1 MSFKQWP
8 KRDPIKNYFLVPNEV
23 FDIGLEYG
31 EISVYAYLLRCEN
44 RKTYQCHPS
53 YKTIGRA
60 VHMSANTVRK
70 YISGLERKGLVRSE
84 PTMIT
89 TKDGRTR
96 NGSLRYT
103 IRPIQEAIDYYE
115 EIQMK
120 RLYAEAARRRAEEA
134 LAKYDEKHRNRAV

>member
-70 YISGLERKGLVRSE
+70 YISGLERKGLIRTE

-103 IRPIQEAIDYYE
+103 IRPIQEALELYYE
-115 EIQMK
+115 NQLCQLEEDTEQQRAAQ
-120 RLYAEAARRRAEEA
+120 RLEKLTRPRR
-134 LAKYDEKHRNRAV
+134 

>member
-1 MSFKQWP
+1 MSFKQRP

-53 YKTIGRA
+53 YKTIGGA

-70 YISGLERKGLVRSE
+70 YISGLERKGLVRTE

-103 IRPIQEAIDYYE
+103 IRPFQEALEMYYE
-115 EIQMK
+115 NQLRQLEEDSEQQRATQ
-120 RLYAEAARRRAEEA
+120 RLEKTARLRR
-134 LAKYDEKHRNRAV
+134 

>member
-70 YISGLERKGLVRSE
+70 YISGLERKGLIRTE
-84 PTMIT
+84 PTTIT
-89 TKDGRTR
+89 TKDGLTR

-103 IRPIQEAIDYYE
+103 IRPIQEALEMYYE
-115 EIQMK
+115 NQLRQLEEDAERQRAAQ
-120 RLYAEAARRRAEEA
+120 RLKTLARPSR
-134 LAKYDEKHRNRAV
+134 

>member
-70 YISGLERKGLVRSE
+70 YISGLERKGLIRTE
-84 PTMIT
+84 PTTIT
-89 TKDGRTR
+89 TKDGLTR

-103 IRPIQEAIDYYE
+103 IRPIQEALELYYE
-115 EIQMK
+115 NQLRQLEEDAERQRAAQ
-120 RLYAEAARRRAEEA
+120 RLKKLARPRR
-134 LAKYDEKHRNRAV
+134 

>member
-70 YISGLERKGLVRSE
+70 YISGLERKGLIRTE
-84 PTMIT
+84 PTTIK

-103 IRPIQEAIDYYE
+103 IRPIQEALELYYE
-115 EIQMK
+115 KQLRQLEEDTERQRAAQ
-120 RLYAEAARRRAEEA
+120 RLEKLARSRR
-134 LAKYDEKHRNRAV
+134 

>member
-60 VHMSANTVRK
+60 VHMSENTVRK
-70 YISGLERKGLVRSE
+70 YISGLERKGLIRTE
-84 PTMIT
+84 PTTIT
-89 TKDGRTR
+89 TKDGLTR

-103 IRPIQEAIDYYE
+103 IRPIQEALELYYE
-115 EIQMK
+115 KQLCQLEEDTERQRAAQ
-120 RLYAEAARRRAEEA
+120 RLEKLARSRR
-134 LAKYDEKHRNRAV
+134 

>member
-1 MSFKQWP
+1 MSFKQWE

-70 YISGLERKGLVRSE
+70 YISGLERKGLIRTE

-103 IRPIQEAIDYYE
+103 IRPIQEALELYYE
-115 EIQMK
+115 KQLRQLEENAERQCVAQ
-120 RLYAEAARRRAEEA
+120 RL
-134 LAKYDEKHRNRAV
+134 EKHARLRR

>member
-60 VHMSANTVRK
+60 VHMSENTVRK
-70 YISGLERKGLVRSE
+70 YISGLDRKGLIRTE
-84 PTMIT
+84 PTTIT

-103 IRPIQEAIDYYE
+103 IRPIQEALELYYE
-115 EIQMK
+115 NQLRQLEEDAERQRAAQ
-120 RLYAEAARRRAEEA
+120 RLKKLARPRR
-134 LAKYDEKHRNRAV
+134 

>member
-1 MSFKQWP
+1 MSFKQLP

-53 YKTIGRA
+53 YKPIGRA

-103 IRPIQEAIDYYE
+103 IRPFQEALELYYE
-115 EIQMK
+115 NQLHQLEEDAERQRAAQ
-120 RLYAEAARRRAEEA
+120 RLEKLARMRR
-134 LAKYDEKHRNRAV
+134 

>member
-60 VHMSANTVRK
+60 VHMSTNTVRK
-70 YISGLERKGLVRSE
+70 YISGLERKGLIRTE
-84 PTMIT
+84 PTTIK

-103 IRPIQEAIDYYE
+103 IRPIQETLELYYE
-115 EIQMK
+115 KQLRQLEEDTERQRAAQ
-120 RLYAEAARRRAEEA
+120 RLEKLARPRR
-134 LAKYDEKHRNRAV
+134 

>member
-60 VHMSANTVRK
+60 VHMSENTVRK
-70 YISGLERKGLVRSE
+70 YISGLERKGLIRTE
-84 PTMIT
+84 PTTIK

-103 IRPIQEAIDYYE
+103 IRPIQEALEMYYE
-115 EIQMK
+115 NQLRQLEEDAEQQRAAQ
-120 RLYAEAARRRAEEA
+120 RLEKPARPRR
-134 LAKYDEKHRNRAV
+134 

>member
-53 YKTIGRA
+53 YKTIGGA

-70 YISGLERKGLVRSE
+70 YISGLERKGLVRTE

-103 IRPIQEAIDYYE
+103 IHPIREALELYYE
-115 EIQMK
+115 NQLRQLEEDAERQRAAQ
-120 RLYAEAARRRAEEA
+120 RLKKLARPRR
-134 LAKYDEKHRNRAV
+134 

>member
-70 YISGLERKGLVRSE
+70 YISGLERKGLVRTE

-103 IRPIQEAIDYYE
+103 IRPFQEALELYYE
-115 EIQMK
+115 NQLRQLEEDAERQRAAQ
-120 RLYAEAARRRAEEA
+120 RLEKLARMRR
-134 LAKYDEKHRNRAV
+134 

>member
-53 YKTIGRA
+53 YKTIGGA

-70 YISGLERKGLVRSE
+70 YISGLERKGLVRTE

-103 IRPIQEAIDYYE
+103 IRPFQEALELYYE
-115 EIQMK
+115 NQLRQLEEDAERQRAAQ
-120 RLYAEAARRRAEEA
+120 RLEKLARMRR
-134 LAKYDEKHRNRAV
+134 

>member
-1 MSFKQWP
+1 MSFKQRP

-60 VHMSANTVRK
+60 VHMSENTVRK
-70 YISGLERKGLVRSE
+70 YISGLDRKGLIRTE
-84 PTMIT
+84 PTTIT

-103 IRPIQEAIDYYE
+103 IRPIQEALELYYE
-115 EIQMK
+115 NQLRQLEEDAEQQRAAQ
-120 RLYAEAARRRAEEA
+120 RLEKPARPRR
-134 LAKYDEKHRNRAV
+134 

>member
-53 YKTIGRA
+53 YKTIGGA

-70 YISGLERKGLVRSE
+70 YISGLERKGLVRTE

-103 IRPIQEAIDYYE
+103 IRPIQEALEMYYE
-115 EIQMK
+115 NQLRQLEEDAERQRAAL
-120 RLYAEAARRRAEEA
+120 RLKKPARPRR
-134 LAKYDEKHRNRAV
+134 

>member
-60 VHMSANTVRK
+60 VHMSTNTVRK
-70 YISGLERKGLVRSE
+70 YISGLERKGLVRTE

-103 IRPIQEAIDYYE
+103 IRPFQEVLELYYE
-115 EIQMK
+115 YQLRQLEEDAERQRAAQ
-120 RLYAEAARRRAEEA
+120 RLEQLARMRR
-134 LAKYDEKHRNRAV
+134 

>member
-60 VHMSANTVRK
+60 VHMSENTVRK
-70 YISGLERKGLVRSE
+70 YISGLERKGLVRTE

-103 IRPIQEAIDYYE
+103 IRPIQEALEMYYE
-115 EIQMK
+115 NQLRQLEEDAEQQRAAQ
-120 RLYAEAARRRAEEA
+120 RLEKPARPRR
-134 LAKYDEKHRNRAV
+134 

>member
-70 YISGLERKGLVRSE
+70 YISGLERKGLVRTE

-103 IRPIQEAIDYYE
+103 IRPFQEALELYYE
-115 EIQMK
+115 NQLRQVEEDAERQRAAQ
-120 RLYAEAARRRAEEA
+120 RLEKLARMRR
-134 LAKYDEKHRNRAV
+134 

>member
-60 VHMSANTVRK
+60 VHMSTNTVRK
-70 YISGLERKGLVRSE
+70 YISGLERKGLIRTE
-84 PTMIT
+84 PTTIK

-103 IRPIQEAIDYYE
+103 IRPIQEALEMYYE
-115 EIQMK
+115 NQLRQLEEDAEQQRVAQ
-120 RLYAEAARRRAEEA
+120 RLEKLARLR
-134 LAKYDEKHRNRAV
+134 H

>member
-60 VHMSANTVRK
+60 VHMSTNTVRK
-70 YISGLERKGLVRSE
+70 YISGLERKGLIRTE
-84 PTMIT
+84 PTTIK

-103 IRPIQEAIDYYE
+103 IRPFQEALELYYE
-115 EIQMK
+115 NQLRQLEEDAERQRAAQ
-120 RLYAEAARRRAEEA
+120 RLEKLARLGR
-134 LAKYDEKHRNRAV
+134 

>member
-1 MSFKQWP
+1 MSFKQLP

-70 YISGLERKGLVRSE
+70 YISGLERKGLVRTE

-103 IRPIQEAIDYYE
+103 IRPFQEALELYYE
-115 EIQMK
+115 NQLRQLEEDAERQRAAQ
-120 RLYAEAARRRAEEA
+120 RLEKLARMRR
-134 LAKYDEKHRNRAV
+134 

>member
-1 MSFKQWP
+1 MSFKQRP

-60 VHMSANTVRK
+60 VHMSTNTVRK
-70 YISGLERKGLVRSE
+70 YISGLERKGLIRTE
-84 PTMIT
+84 PTT
-89 TKDGRTR
+89 

-103 IRPIQEAIDYYE
+103 IRPFQEALELYYE
-115 EIQMK
+115 NQLRQLEEDAERQRAAQ
-120 RLYAEAARRRAEEA
+120 RLEKLARMRR
-134 LAKYDEKHRNRAV
+134 

>member
-70 YISGLERKGLVRSE
+70 YISGLERKGIIRTE
-84 PTMIT
+84 PTTIK

-103 IRPIQEAIDYYE
+103 IRPIQEALEMYYE
-115 EIQMK
+115 NQLRQLEEDAEQQRAAQ
-120 RLYAEAARRRAEEA
+120 RLEKPARPRR
-134 LAKYDEKHRNRAV
+134 

>member
-60 VHMSANTVRK
+60 VHMSTNTVRK
-70 YISGLERKGLVRSE
+70 YISGLERKGLVRTE

-103 IRPIQEAIDYYE
+103 IHPIREALELYYE
-115 EIQMK
+115 NQLRQLEEDAERQRAAQ
-120 RLYAEAARRRAEEA
+120 RLKKLARPRR
-134 LAKYDEKHRNRAV
+134 

>member
-60 VHMSANTVRK
+60 VHMSTNTVRK
-70 YISGLERKGLVRSE
+70 YISGLERKGLIRTE
-84 PTMIT
+84 PTTIK

-103 IRPIQEAIDYYE
+103 IRPIQEALEMYYE
-115 EIQMK
+115 NQLRQLEEDAERQRAAQ
-120 RLYAEAARRRAEEA
+120 RLKKLARPRR
-134 LAKYDEKHRNRAV
+134 

>member
-60 VHMSANTVRK
+60 VHMSTNTVRK
-70 YISGLERKGLVRSE
+70 YISGLERKGLIRTE
-84 PTMIT
+84 PTTIK

-103 IRPIQEAIDYYE
+103 IRPFQEALELYYE
-115 EIQMK
+115 NQLRQLEEDAERQRTAQ
-120 RLYAEAARRRAEEA
+120 RLEKLARMRR
-134 LAKYDEKHRNRAV
+134 